1 MQRELYYEKKFVS
14 MFLLLCLIIFTV
26 ACQNNQKSAGVV
38 GGRENP
44 SVVDQYDDYVQQK
57 EDAEAQGKKFMW
69 INSVGT
75 YRAIQFYEDGTYQY
89 VNLFGFSIEDGS
101 DYYDFIH
108 DGETMVIGEKEYDFE
123 LDGDTLY
130 LGQNELIR
138 TSDSLEDYV
147 VE

>member
-1 MQRELYYEKKFVS
+1 MRKKFVS

-26 ACQNNQKSAGVV
+26 ACGNNQKSVGVV
-38 GGRENP
+38 GVWENP
-44 SVVDQYDDYVQQK
+44 SVVDQYDDYVQKK

>member
-1 MQRELYYEKKFVS
+1 M
-14 MFLLLCLIIFTV
+14 
-26 ACQNNQKSAGVV
+26 
-38 GGRENP
+38 
-44 SVVDQYDDYVQQK
+44 QQK

>member
-1 MQRELYYEKKFVS
+1 MRKNLYRCFFCYAWLYSRLRVEITRNLQV
-14 MFLLLCLIIFTV
+14 LL
-26 ACQNNQKSAGVV
+26 G
-38 GGRENP
+38 ENP

-89 VNLFGFSIEDGS
+89 VNPFGFSIEDGS
-101 DYYDFIH
+101 NYYDFIH

>member
-1 MQRELYYEKKFVS
+1 

-26 ACQNNQKSAGVV
+26 ACGNNQKSAGVV
-38 GGRENP
+38 GVWENP

-75 YRAIQFYEDGTYQY
+75 YRAIQFYDDGTYQY
-89 VNLFGFSIEDGS
+89 VNLFGCSIEDGS

-108 DGETMVIGEKEYDFE
+108 DGETMVIGEKENDFE